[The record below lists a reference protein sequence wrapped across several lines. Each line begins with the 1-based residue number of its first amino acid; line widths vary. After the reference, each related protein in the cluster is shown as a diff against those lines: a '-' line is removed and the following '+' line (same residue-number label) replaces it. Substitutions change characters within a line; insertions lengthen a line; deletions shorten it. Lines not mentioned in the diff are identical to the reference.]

1 MTTEVI
7 LVELSE
13 CRILGAG
20 GGASEDER
28 QLKSTGCLR
37 AGDLLSQIRLLQ
49 RFRHFLDLIRRRLI
63 DVLRVDCGLR
73 ASRRVDLDSEPGRP
87 MRKTAHIRR

>member
-37 AGDLLSQIRLLQ
+37 AGDLLS
-49 RFRHFLDLIRRRLI
+49 RFVCFS
-63 DVLRVDCGLR
+63 
-73 ASRRVDLDSEPGRP
+73 ASATFS
-87 MRKTAHIRR
+87 T